1 MKLPKVLIVGQSF
14 NSDTGGGITLS
25 NLFKGWDRDKLA
37 VTCSGYLLLDNIDTD
52 VCNNYYQLG
61 EKEQKWKFPFSF
73 LKRKYKSGLVQFG
86 DEKIQNMT
94 IPKSKIRVSII
105 MNIFYPL
112 LQYMGIIHLM
122 RNTSLSE
129 ELCNWLDEYK
139 PDIIYA
145 QTTSRDGI
153 SFCLAVQEYLKKP
166 LIYHVMDDWPSTIS
180 QKGLLKNYWHK
191 KIDQELRLLLD
202 RADVLMSIS
211 EEMAFEYKARYDKV
225 FIPFHNTI
233 DVDFWKKYQRSSYDL
248 PESPTILYAGRIGL
262 GIDSSLEL
270 IAKAIQG
277 INDELNLSIR
287 FVLQTQDKPSWID
300 NYSSVSHSGFVAYN
314 DLPRVFA
321 ESDMLLLPYD
331 FHAAAL
337 KFIKLSMPT
346 KVPEYM
352 ITGTPI
358 VIFAP
363 EVTALVKYA
372 QKYEWAKVITKNDI
386 SAVTCAITQLI
397 ENKELR
403 KKYAKNAIEL
413 AEKNHNSA
421 DVTDQFKRVI
431 CITADVA

>member
-37 VTCSGYLLLDNIDTD
+37 VACSGYLLLDNIDTD
-52 VCNNYYQLG
+52 VCNTYYQLG
-61 EKEQKWKFPFSF
+61 EKEQKWRFPFSF
-73 LKRKYKSGLVQFG
+73 LKRKYKSGLVQFSS
-86 DEKIQNMT
+86 EKIQNMT

-105 MNIFYPL
+105 LNVFYPL
-112 LQYMGIIHLM
+112 LQYLGVIHLM

-129 ELCNWLDEYK
+129 ELCSWLDEYK
-139 PDIIYA
+139 PDVIYA

-153 SFCLAVQEYLKKP
+153 SFCLAIQDYLKKP

-180 QKGLLKNYWHK
+180 QKGLLKNYWHN
-191 KIDQELRLLLD
+191 KIDQELRVLLD

-211 EEMAFEYKARYDKV
+211 EEMASEYKARYNKD

-233 DVDFWKKYQRSSYDL
+233 DVDFWKKYQRNTYDL
-248 PESPTILYAGRIGL
+248 PKSPTILYAGRIGL

-287 FVLQTQDKPSWID
+287 FVLQTQDKPSWIG
-300 NYSSVSHSGFVAYN
+300 NYSSVYHSGFVAYS

-331 FHAAAL
+331 FHTAAL
-337 KFIKLSMPT
+337 KFIKFSMPT

-358 VIFAP
+358 IIFAP

-386 SAVTCAITQLI
+386 GAVTCAITQLI
-397 ENKELR
+397 ENQELR

-421 DVTDQFKRVI
+421 DVTNQFKKVI